1 MIRTPNF
8 WIKKNLISYLLL
20 PLSCV
25 YFFGY
30 ILSKIFSQKRSVKK
44 PVICIGNLTAG
55 GSGKTPT
62 AIAIGKI
69 LQEINI
75 NFAFLSRGYMND
87 NVRFLMLQKGEN
99 HNASK
104 VGDEPLLLAEH
115 ATTFI
120 AKNRFFAANRIEGI
134 KKIDAIVLDDGMQNN
149 SLNCNYTIMVVDGSL
164 GFGNE
169 FLLPAGPMREPLLTG
184 LRKADIIVA
193 IGNLS
198 KNVRKKL
205 GKKRI
210 LQASIKA
217 TNAADFKGKNLVA
230 FAGIAY
236 PKKFFNTLKNNG
248 LQVVATKEF
257 HDHYIYK
264 NKDLDKLILEAQ
276 NKNAQLITTKK
287 DWVKFSSFYR
297 QKIAY
302 LEIELE
308 FENKELIKLELKKYA
323 VN

>member
-8 WIKKNLISYLLL
+8 WIKKSFISYLLL
-20 PLSCV
+20 PLSFV

-30 ILSKIFSQKRSVKK
+30 VLSKIFSKKRSINK

-69 LQEINI
+69 LEEINV
-75 NFAFLSRGYMND
+75 NFAFLSRGYKND
-87 NVRFLMLQKGEN
+87 NVKFSMLRRGEN
-99 HNASK
+99 HDAKK
-104 VGDEPLLLAEH
+104 VGDEPVLLAQH

-120 AKNRFFAANRIEGI
+120 AKNRFFAAKKIEKI
-134 KKIDAIVLDDGMQNN
+134 KNIDAIILDDGMQNN
-149 SLNCNYTIMVVDGSL
+149 SLNCNYTIMVIDGFL

-169 FLLPAGPMREPLLTG
+169 FLLPAGPMREPLITG
-184 LRKADIIVA
+184 LKKANLIVA
-193 IGNLS
+193 IGDLNKNL
-198 KNVRKKL
+198 RKKFA
-205 GKKRI
+205 GKKI
-210 LQASIKA
+210 LQAAIKA
-217 TNAADFKGKNLVA
+217 TNIAQFEGKKLIA

-236 PKKFFNTLKNNG
+236 PQKFFNTIKNNN
-248 LQVVATKEF
+248 LQLVATKEF
-257 HDHYIYK
+257 PDHYFYK
-264 NKDLDKLILEAQ
+264 NNDLDKLISDAQ
-276 NKNAQLITTKK
+276 NKGATLITTKK
-287 DWVKFSSFYR
+287 DWVKFSNFYKE
-297 QKIAY
+297 KIAY